1 MATNQLPLRKKGIF
15 GGVGNF
21 FGGIGS
27 RVTGGV
33 KRAATVTGRGFGA
46 AGRVFAGTNRVNY
59 NRNAKGLLIIMNN
72 KTKQGIIAGLG
83 ANKALFNQARKNKGI
98 LTLAEF
104 VQYLN
109 GNNRRKNRAR
119 TNIRIALKE
128 ALANKKIRN
137 IASAAQEKQ
146 NTFQRLASVHG
157 NNNLNSNER
166 NALLNALNRMYP
178 GTKNMYTKSGS
189 TSLRHF
195 LHYLNDTVN
204 VRSISANNLDDE
216 IIKALK
222 AKANAKATANAN
234 AKTKANA
241 RKAALN
247 TRLAKFKPV
256 KINNANT
263 AIPVKLSNVNVS
275 NGVSRSGPMAGG

>member
-166 NALLNALNRMYP
+166 NALLNALNRI
-178 GTKNMYTKSGS
+178 KNMYTKSGS

-204 VRSISANNLDDE
+204 VRSISANILDDE

-256 KINNANT
+256 
-263 AIPVKLSNVNVS
+263 NVS